1 MNRFPR
7 SLAVAIFL
15 LVAAFPAWA
24 QAPDEAP
31 DEPAEATEA
40 SEVPQTDDEVMYR
53 VMSAEM
59 LGSQGEMEKAAA
71 EYLAAALDSEDPEI
85 AKRATE
91 VAIAARAWQY
101 AAMAADRWTVLAPDD
116 PEAIES
122 AARSLLLAGDFVGA
136 EHQLQR
142 LLEIRADDPRAAWG
156 LVAALLGTS
165 HHPEKTS
172 QLLDRL
178 IASQGAQ
185 DNAYALFASSQVAA
199 RSREL
204 EKAMVLA
211 EEAAQRAPDDPEL
224 QAWAGRVA
232 MNLDDREAAKAHFK
246 AAWEV
251 DPQNR
256 MIALLYAELLRQ
268 DGDSDQAHAILA
280 ALPDTPEMR
289 FTRVAFTMQSGDL
302 ERAESVYRGFPTAA
316 YANTIERAQFA
327 ARAAELLGLTEEAII
342 WYAQLDGTDQTSQSL
357 QRRAVLLA
365 QLDRVDEA
373 RSVLSRLQQNPDTE
387 IRIEA
392 MVVEGQVLL
401 GAHRSQ
407 EAFEVLTRALEQ
419 FPGDIRLLY
428 TRSLVA
434 VDLDRIE
441 LAEGDLRQVIEKEPG
456 NAAALNALGYTL
468 ADRTD
473 RFEEAQALI
482 EEAYRLQPEESS
494 IIDSMG
500 WVAFRQGRLED
511 AEKYLRDAFE
521 LDRNAEIA
529 AHLGEVLWAKGEQEA
544 ARVVWSEGIEIDA
557 DNKILKE
564 TLERFGV
571 TP

>member
-1 MNRFPR
+1 
-7 SLAVAIFL
+7 
-15 LVAAFPAWA
+15 
-24 QAPDEAP
+24 
-31 DEPAEATEA
+31 
-40 SEVPQTDDEVMYR
+40 
-53 VMSAEM
+53 
-59 LGSQGEMEKAAA
+59 
-71 EYLAAALDSEDPEI
+71 
-85 AKRATE
+85 
-91 VAIAARAWQY
+91 
-101 AAMAADRWTVLAPDD
+101 
-116 PEAIES
+116 
-122 AARSLLLAGDFVGA
+122 
-136 EHQLQR
+136 
-142 LLEIRADDPRAAWG
+142 
-156 LVAALLGTS
+156 
-165 HHPEKTS
+165 
-172 QLLDRL
+172 
-178 IASQGAQ
+178 
-185 DNAYALFASSQVAA
+185 
-199 RSREL
+199 
-204 EKAMVLA
+204 
-211 EEAAQRAPDDPEL
+211 
-224 QAWAGRVA
+224 
-232 MNLDDREAAKAHFK
+232 
-246 AAWEV
+246 
-251 DPQNR
+251 
-256 MIALLYAELLRQ
+256 
-268 DGDSDQAHAILA
+268 
-280 ALPDTPEMR
+280 
-289 FTRVAFTMQSGDL
+289 
-302 ERAESVYRGFPTAA
+302 
-316 YANTIERAQFA
+316 
-327 ARAAELLGLTEEAII
+327 
-342 WYAQLDGTDQTSQSL
+342 
-357 QRRAVLLA
+357 
-365 QLDRVDEA
+365 
-373 RSVLSRLQQNPDTE
+373 VLSRLQQNPDTE

-419 FPGDIRLLY
+419 YPGDIRLLY